1 MAMRNLV
8 SRLLP
13 TRARRGDFLAQYV
26 IRQSRRGRPL
36 ASILDDPYVKNRS
49 TPEERARLLENPEL
63 VRTLGEQTIEEM
75 RRSLGGTRVPA
86 DRGASQSRSPSSPS
100 R

>member
-1 MAMRNLV
+1 MDLRTLV

-13 TRARRGDFLAQYV
+13 ARSRRADFLTQYV

-49 TPEERARLLENPEL
+49 TPDERARLLEDPEL
-63 VRTLGEQTIEEM
+63 VQTLGEQTVDEI
-75 RRSLGGTRVPA
+75 RRAL
-86 DRGASQSRSPSSPS
+86 RGATAA
-100 R
+100 